1 MVLVEDSDP
10 VLFGNKVESVVP
22 YHTSDEFSVAAKQD
36 GTVVDKTED
45 FLVVQY
51 KDKKYQSIPI
61 GTRVAKNSA
70 AGFYIDNKLVTELNI
85 GDKFKTGEVI
95 AYNPKAF
102 KKNMFDKGASMKLGV
117 LAKVAV
123 IPNWDIYEDSTPL
136 STRLANKL
144 ATEMISEQ
152 TVILD
157 KFSAVDRIIKVGSPV
172 RTGDMLIRFDREK
185 NDDIQKLLDGIRQS
199 EMEEI
204 IDDVST
210 TVKAKNTGT
219 VVDIKIYQTLP
230 TSEFT
235 PSVQRVIREHDKNV
249 KRKLDTLDKY
259 SNPGDLKNYKSG
271 QIINETVGPIKLKY
285 DKMNG
290 EYVKDGL
297 MIKFYIKYKD
307 IAAKGDKICHEF
319 ALKGVASHVIP
330 EGTEPWSEYRP
341 DEPIDSLIAPLGI
354 SARKTP
360 SIFLAM
366 FTNKLIIELKRQLD
380 DIYHDKK

>member
-10 VLFGNKVESVVP
+10 VLFGNKVESVIP
-22 YHTSDEFSVAAKQD
+22 YYTSDEFSVAAKQD

-51 KDKKYQSIPI
+51 KDKKYHSIPI
-61 GTRVAKNSA
+61 GTRVAKNAA
-70 AGFYIDNKLVTELNI
+70 AGFFIDNRLTTELNV

-95 AYNPKAF
+95 AYNPRAF
-102 KKNMFDKGASMKLGV
+102 RRNDFDKGASMKLGV

-123 IPNWDIYEDSTPL
+123 IPNWDIYEDSTPI
-136 STRLANKL
+136 SNRLANKL
-144 ATEMISEQ
+144 ATEMIAEQ
-152 TVILD
+152 TVVLD
-157 KFSAVDRIIKVGSPV
+157 RYSDIDKIIKVGANV
-172 RTGDMLIRFDREK
+172 RTGDVLIRFDRAQTDE
-185 NDDIQKLLDGIRQS
+185 IQKLLDGLRQI
-199 EMEEI
+199 EVEEI
-204 IDDVST
+204 IDDVAT
-210 TVKAKNTGT
+210 TVKAKNSGE
-219 VVDIKIYQTLP
+219 VVDIKLYQTLP

-235 PSVQRVIREHDKNV
+235 PSVQKFIKSHNTKV
-249 KRKLDTLDKY
+249 KKKIDVLNKY
-259 SNPGDLKNYKSG
+259 SNPGDLANYKSG
-271 QIINETVGPIKLKY
+271 QIINETIGPIKLKY

-319 ALKGVASHVIP
+319 ALKGVSSHVIP
-330 EGTEPWSEYRP
+330 EGEEPWSEYRP

-360 SIFLAM
+360 SIFIAM
-366 FTNKLIIELKRQLD
+366 FTNKLIIELKRKLD
-380 DIYHDKK
+380 DIYHERK